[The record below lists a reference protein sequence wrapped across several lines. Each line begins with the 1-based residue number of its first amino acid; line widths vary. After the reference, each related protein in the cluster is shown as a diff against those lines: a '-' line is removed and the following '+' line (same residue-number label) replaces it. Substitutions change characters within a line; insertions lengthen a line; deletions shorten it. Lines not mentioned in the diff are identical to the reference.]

1 MRLSNT
7 GSPCDSDQETGQ
19 RHCLGQRD
27 VGYKSMEQR
36 TDICIVCSNAPGTN
50 DEIGRP
56 ENETLLANDG
66 EEGERNKLL

>member
-1 MRLSNT
+1 MLVT
-7 GSPCDSDQETGQ
+7 SPWSSE
-19 RHCLGQRD
+19 H
-27 VGYKSMEQR
+27 K
-36 TDICIVCSNAPGTN
+36 ICIVCSNVPGTN